1 MIMRYII
8 IFILSII
15 FCANNVFAQKK
26 MIQKDSLSNQL
37 KEVVIIGAKKQQH
50 NFIGKKQVKIGTS
63 QIIKNPTNL
72 TDLLRYNSPI
82 ALRDYGNG
90 GISTARFRGTSASNT
105 AVLWNGIS
113 INAIGSGQTDFNSL
127 SASISDEII
136 VNSGGD
142 SVESG
147 SGAIGGTVELKDN
160 LTFNEHKDFHLFSSY
175 GSFNTTSNFFKTNIG
190 TGKWA
195 LKFASTVNYS
205 DNDYTFIDQRYKNN
219 DGSLLKND
227 NGVYKNYGLNFSL
240 GYQFSHKNKLYF
252 YSTGYYGDRLFSD
265 GLPNP
270 AAGSE
275 RNEDFNQRNLLKW
288 KYSFSNF
295 TQTLNVAYLMQEYRY
310 YDDKNAEEFTFGK
323 SKNYNINYNLKYRF
337 SNYLKISSSFIYDSN
352 NGTTNEIIA
361 RERTFFAALAKV
373 TYKPSERLTIATSV
387 RKELNSDF
395 KVPLVV
401 SAAAEQEITDNLILK
416 TNISTNYRVPTFNEL
431 YWPIVGNLDLKPE
444 SSIQGEI
451 GASYKKKNIEITTS
465 LFYIHLNDKILWLP
479 TAASNLWRPRNVGD
493 VVHQGIETFMNLS
506 KEIGAHFFNFTMN
519 YTFTLAKNKETDTF
533 LPFAPK
539 QLMNFNLDYTYKKAT
554 FFVQNLYQS
563 KVYTNEI
570 NIDFYSLNALS
581 VTNIGADFEVY
592 QHNHKKLLIGIK
604 VNNIFNEVYYFS
616 NLRPMPGSNFN
627 MNINYKF

>member
-1 MIMRYII
+1 MRYII